1 VESWSTIG
9 AVKAQ
14 LSRELQKRNAQQTV
28 GKVVARCDHAPKV
41 LKGLQRRRRQCA
53 GEASMEVPAVDPED
67 AERGT

>member
-1 VESWSTIG
+1 MGKVVTE
-9 AVKAQ
+9 A
-14 LSRELQKRNAQQTV
+14 LSETV

-67 AERGT
+67 AERGTQQGWGLQV